1 MTGKLFVVATPLGN
15 MGDLS
20 SRAGEVLCSVDVVAA
35 EDTRRSRVLLRH
47 VAARPKVLSFHAHSP
62 QSRMDELVRMLEEGK
77 SVALLTDAGTP
88 AVSDPGAALVERVRA
103 AGVEVVAIPGPS
115 AVVAALSVSGLPAD
129 RFTFLGFLPRKGK
142 DRDRLL
148 NVAAESPMTV
158 VIFEAPNRLVS
169 LLEALSRVCGTGRRA
184 VVTRELT
191 KVHESVK
198 AGTLPDLAGYY
209 REEAPKGEVT
219 VLIASK
225 PRERN
230 VFDEEIVRSRA
241 RELLAMGESRRDVAA
256 RLAVEMNVSRKE
268 TYRVVTAL

>member
-1 MTGKLFVVATPLGN
+1 
-15 MGDLS
+15 
-20 SRAGEVLCSVDVVAA
+20 
-35 EDTRRSRVLLRH
+35 
-47 VAARPKVLSFHAHSP
+47 
-62 QSRMDELVRMLEEGK
+62 MDELLRMLEEGR

-88 AVSDPGAALVERVRA
+88 AVSDPGAELVERVRA
-103 AGVEVVAIPGPS
+103 MGVEVVAIPGPS

-169 LLEALSRVCGTGRRA
+169 LLEALSRACGAGRCG

-198 AGTLPDLAGYY
+198 SGTLADLAGYY
-209 REEAPKGEVT
+209 REEPPKGEVT
-219 VLIASK
+219 VLIAGK
-225 PRERN
+225 PRERK
-230 VFDEEIVRSRA
+230 VFDEEIIRARA
-241 RELLAMGESRRDVAA
+241 RELLAEGESRRDVAA
-256 RLAVEMNVSRKE
+256 RLAVEMKVSRKE

>member
-1 MTGKLFVVATPLGN
+1 MKGKLFVVATPLGN

-20 SRAGEVLCSVDVVAA
+20 SRAGEVLRSVDVVAA

-47 VAARPKVLSFHAHSP
+47 VEARPKVLSFHAHSP
-62 QSRMDELVRMLEEGK
+62 QSRMDELVRMLEEGR

-103 AGVEVVAIPGPS
+103 VGVEVVAIPGPS
-115 AVVAALSVSGLPAD
+115 AVVAALSVSGFPAD

-169 LLEALSRVCGTGRRA
+169 LLEALSRVCGAGRRA

-198 AGTLPDLAGYY
+198 SGTLADLAGYY
-209 REEAPKGEVT
+209 REKAPKGEVT

-230 VFDEEIVRSRA
+230 VFDEGIIRARA
-241 RELLAMGESRRDVAA
+241 RELLAKGESRRDVAA
-256 RLAVEMNVSRKE
+256 RLAVEMKVSRKE